1 MLVIQRQAHRGS
13 DGSPGSRN
21 NGGSETVDKSLEVIA
36 EKYGRDAM
44 TGDKGKMA
52 VEEAAD
58 KVNDAVED
66 LTLKAADAAIE
77 PAPEHNARIADEK
90 VRLSETSESASLPD
104 HIDPNSVERAAR
116 ERQKYIEHIV
126 ATAASSSQVR
136 NKTEASRTAKPR
148 RRRAGAK
155 GRLEGDQ
162 PREEAMADKASFT
175 KEEWTLLLESPMIVG
190 MAVTAAD
197 PSGLWGLL
205 KESFAGGSALTQAV
219 TGANT
224 NPLVNAVV
232 TDFSTSEG
240 RSAARDGLKAKFA
253 ASQAADFKKNSI
265 DSLRQI
271 SALLDAKAP
280 GDAAAFKAWLG
291 QISQSTAEAATEGGG
306 LFGIGGV
313 QVSDAEKATLAEIST
328 ALGA

>member
-1 MLVIQRQAHRGS
+1 
-13 DGSPGSRN
+13 
-21 NGGSETVDKSLEVIA
+21 
-36 EKYGRDAM
+36 
-44 TGDKGKMA
+44 
-52 VEEAAD
+52 
-58 KVNDAVED
+58 
-66 LTLKAADAAIE
+66 
-77 PAPEHNARIADEK
+77 
-90 VRLSETSESASLPD
+90 
-104 HIDPNSVERAAR
+104 VERAAR
-116 ERQKYIEHIV
+116 ERQKYIEQIV
-126 ATAASSSQVR
+126 AAAASSSQVR
-136 NKTEASRTAKPR
+136 NKPK

-155 GRLEGDQ
+155 GRLEVDQ
-162 PREEAMADKASFT
+162 PKEEAMADKASFT
-175 KEEWTLLLESPMIVG
+175 KEEWTLLLESPIIAG

-224 NPLVNAVV
+224 NPLVKAVV

-253 ASQAADFKKNSI
+253 ASQAADLKKNSI

-280 GDAAAFKAWLG
+280 GDAAAFKAWLR
-291 QISQSTAEAATEGGG
+291 QISQSTADAATEGGG

-313 QVSDAEKATLAEIST
+313 QVSDAEKATLAEISA